1 MNSIEIIL
9 KNYKNGNLTLDESVQ
24 LLRDINK
31 YPYYYPYYYSTDKGS
46 ESVPLEF
53 TTTCKNVPV
62 EFTTYY
68 SYD

>member
-9 KNYKNGNLTLDESVQ
+9 KNYKNGNLTLGESVQ

-31 YPYYYPYYYSTDKGS
+31 YPYYPYYYSTDKSS
-46 ESVPLEF
+46 ENIPLEF
-53 TTTCKNVPV
+53 TTTC
-62 EFTTYY
+62 Y